1 MPRRNAGAR
10 RRADAMAWIGLVI
23 GGAALGASRAE
34 EIQTAPRRRLP
45 QRPKL
50 TIKPRTSSAMSLRS
64 MSRAVFW

>member
-1 MPRRNAGAR
+1 MPRGNVGAR
-10 RRADAMAWIGLVI
+10 RPTDGVAWIGLVI
-23 GGAALGASRAE
+23 RGAALGASRDDPDHPE
-34 EIQTAPRRRLP
+34 GRSP